1 MSNFNIY
8 IGYDTREDIAYQ
20 VSKFSILQRSKNV
33 SVIPLKLDD
42 LKEKGLYWR
51 GEDKLGSTEFTFSR
65 FLVPELNDYKGWALF
80 CDCDIIF
87 LEDINNLFNLKDDKY
102 AVMCVQH
109 DYTPKEETK
118 MDGKQQTLYPRKN
131 WSSLVL
137 WNCGHPSNQKIS
149 KELINNPET
158 TGKYLHRF
166 SWLKD
171 EEIGAIPH
179 YWNWLVG
186 WYKEPNDGNPKAIHY
201 TEGGPWFEN
210 YRDCDYHQNWKD
222 LLFKMM
228 AS

>member
-87 LEDINNLFNLKDDKY
+87 LEDINNLFNLKDDNY

-186 WYKEPNDGNPKAIHY
+186 WYKKPNDGNPKAIHY

>member
-1 MSNFNIY
+1 MNNFNIY

-20 VSKFSILQRSKNV
+20 VSKFSALQQSKNV
-33 SVIPLKLDD
+33 SVLPLKLDD

-87 LEDINNLFNLKDDKY
+87 LEDINNLFNLRDDKY

-109 DYTPKEETK
+109 DYAPKEGTK

-137 WNCGHPSNQKIS
+137 WNCGHPSNQKIT
-149 KELINNPET
+149 KELINAPET

-166 SWLKD
+166 SWLDDK
-171 EEIGAIPH
+171 EIGSIPH
-179 YWNWLVG
+179 HWNWLAG
-186 WYKEPNDGNPKAIHY
+186 WYKEPGDGNPKAIHY

-210 YRDCDYHQNWKD
+210 YRNCEYDQEWKD

-228 AS
+228 NS